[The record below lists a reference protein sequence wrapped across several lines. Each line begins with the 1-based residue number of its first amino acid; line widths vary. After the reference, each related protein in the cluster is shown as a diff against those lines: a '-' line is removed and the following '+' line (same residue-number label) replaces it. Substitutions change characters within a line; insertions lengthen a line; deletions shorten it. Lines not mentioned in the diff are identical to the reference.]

1 MQNLVE
7 DKEPFEV
14 EIEATAHAWRMP
26 FVFIFEKL
34 FRAGEAIRIGKT
46 TLYVKDQSGNVVHQ
60 EYYGK
65 SRKAAWYRKLEIE
78 KNMKNMK
85 NMSENEQLQWI
96 KKGEKK

>member
-1 MQNLVE
+1 MQNIV
-7 DKEPFEV
+7 KVKAPFEV

-26 FVFIFEKL
+26 FVALFEKL

-46 TLYVKDQSGNVVHQ
+46 TLFVKDESGNVVHR

-78 KNMKNMK
+78 KNMKT
-85 NMSENEQLQWI
+85 MSGNELLQWL
-96 KKGEKK
+96 KKGETN

>member
-1 MQNLVE
+1 MQ
-7 DKEPFEV
+7 DIIKGKTPFEV

-26 FVFIFEKL
+26 FVVIFEKL

-78 KNMKNMK
+78 KNMKNM
-85 NMSENEQLQWI
+85 SEIELLQWI